1 VLVTHDIE
9 EAVFLA
15 SDLIMLSSRPARV
28 GSRLVL
34 DFGQRYAAGEPVR
47 RIKSDPAFIQKREQV
62 LSWLFEQGEH
72 SDG

>member
-1 VLVTHDIE
+1 
-9 EAVFLA
+9 
-15 SDLIMLSSRPARV
+15 MLSSRPARI

-62 LSWLFEQGEH
+62 LSWLFEQGER